1 MQKQFLNKDTLKQFI
16 SDNRLNEVVKNL
28 IFQINEF
35 LDKNKD
41 DIDYEPIR
49 KLSDALII
57 NSGKLNGLEHDKI
70 IGILDRETQRIT
82 TSEVQNSVLQIID
95 KLPNQFWN
103 YRNTTN
109 ALSYKSQLIEQ
120 VEIKRKQKNAFK
132 FDLFVCFSTKDKD
145 LAKPIWEQL
154 RGYGLNLFVSDE
166 NLKNNIGSNFLDKI
180 SNALSNSQH
189 LLLLAS
195 DNSLK
200 SVYIRDEYQA
210 FYNQFHTINPE
221 NRLII
226 IYNLGK
232 TQISDLPIILSSKQ
246 IAKTTEQIVATL
258 VDSNLLNSE
267 KFSGKE
273 NTHFIKRNKNAVLIS
288 IILLILFLLGYSQ
301 KDNIVNI
308 FKSNDVVTTQDT
320 IIEINP
326 KLQIWY
332 YVKGNDTTGC
342 YSLSQLGYNI
352 VKKAPNNDLSNNTIW
367 YGDSIDIKD
376 IKNVAINLLK
386 QNIGIKKIEPFRNF
400 KEKKFL
406 LFVGSSANYDLYP
419 IIQIQ
424 KLNQINSLDELKNI
438 NN

>member
-1 MQKQFLNKDTLKQFI
+1 
-16 SDNRLNEVVKNL
+16 
-28 IFQINEF
+28 
-35 LDKNKD
+35 
-41 DIDYEPIR
+41 
-49 KLSDALII
+49 
-57 NSGKLNGLEHDKI
+57 
-70 IGILDRETQRIT
+70 
-82 TSEVQNSVLQIID
+82 
-95 KLPNQFWN
+95 
-103 YRNTTN
+103 
-109 ALSYKSQLIEQ
+109 
-120 VEIKRKQKNAFK
+120 
-132 FDLFVCFSTKDKD
+132 
-145 LAKPIWEQL
+145 
-154 RGYGLNLFVSDE
+154 
-166 NLKNNIGSNFLDKI
+166 
-180 SNALSNSQH
+180 
-189 LLLLAS
+189 
-195 DNSLK
+195 
-200 SVYIRDEYQA
+200 
-210 FYNQFHTINPE
+210 
-221 NRLII
+221 LII

-288 IILLILFLLGYSQ
+288 IILLILFLLGFSQ
-301 KDNIVNI
+301 KDYIVNI
-308 FKSNDVVTTQDT
+308 FKSDDVVKMQDT

-376 IKNVAINLLK
+376 IKNVAINLIK

-406 LFVGSSANYDLYP
+406 LIVG
-419 IIQIQ
+419 
-424 KLNQINSLDELKNI
+424 
-438 NN
+438 